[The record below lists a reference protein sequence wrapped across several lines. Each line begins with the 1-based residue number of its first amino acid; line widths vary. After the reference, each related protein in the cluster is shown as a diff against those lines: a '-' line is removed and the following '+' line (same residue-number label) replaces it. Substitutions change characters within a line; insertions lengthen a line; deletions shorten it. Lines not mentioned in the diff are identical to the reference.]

1 MARIGGDGEF
11 NGYRR
16 WHEADS
22 VPPCDVQI
30 VTSDGQS
37 IPAHSCVL
45 ASASAVL
52 ERMLERPGRAIQIL
66 GVPSDAVL
74 AFVQFLYSSTR
85 EGEEEAMER
94 HGVQLLALAHKYR
107 VGWLKRASEAGV
119 AARLTPERVADAL
132 KIAKLCDAPRLFHRC
147 LRLAAKD
154 FSAVQ
159 TSDGWRFVRRHDPAL
174 ELEFLQ
180 LLQDAQQRKTK
191 WKRDRA
197 AQEVYQQ
204 LSEAMD
210 CLQHI
215 FTEGCGCAYVGP
227 TAGGDHASRRSKGP
241 PCTRFATCEG
251 LRRLMRHFAPC
262 AKKLAPGGCLHCKRM
277 WQLLRL
283 HAAVCD
289 RSDQSCKVPLCNQL
303 RARMQM
309 EEKVDKTWRLLVKKV
324 KIARVMSSL
333 ANTKMPDIV
342 VKSRSKYRGR
352 R

>member
-1 MARIGGDGEF
+1 MARIGGGGEF

-37 IPAHSCVL
+37 IPALSCVL
-45 ASASAVL
+45 ASASPVL

-85 EGEEEAMER
+85 SAEEAMER

-197 AQEVYQQ
+197 AQEAYQQ
-204 LSEAMD
+204 LREAMD

-227 TAGGDHASRRSKGP
+227 TAGGEHASRPSKGP
-241 PCTRFATCEG
+241 PASGSRRARGCGASCATSPPAPRSSPRG
-251 LRRLMRHFAPC
+251 MPALQAHVAAPPPARRRLRPIRPVLQGPTLQPAESED
-262 AKKLAPGGCLHCKRM
+262 ADGGEGRQDM
-277 WQLLRL
+277 
-283 HAAVCD
+283 AAFG
-289 RSDQSCKVPLCNQL
+289 
-303 RARMQM
+303 
-309 EEKVDKTWRLLVKKV
+309 EESEDC
-324 KIARVMSSL
+324 
-333 ANTKMPDIV
+333 
-342 VKSRSKYRGR
+342 
-352 R
+352 